1 MCALTLSSRR
11 SLWRGLQPKTA
22 TVPAAATV
30 KGALNLLFYCSR
42 FIPLDFSIHRA
53 HHSHRDPW
61 QMTIGWI
68 SGGKVSARKY
78 ACCWILSDGVM
89 AHVPSAH
96 FSYTCSSYREDV
108 L

>member
-1 MCALTLSSRR
+1 MRPDVVIQQELVAGTAA
-11 SLWRGLQPKTA
+11 QTA

-30 KGALNLLFYCSR
+30 KGALNVLFYCLR
-42 FIPLDFSIHRA
+42 VIALDFSIHRA

-78 ACCWILSDGVM
+78 ACFWILSGGVM

-96 FSYTCSSYREDV
+96 FSYACSLYREDV